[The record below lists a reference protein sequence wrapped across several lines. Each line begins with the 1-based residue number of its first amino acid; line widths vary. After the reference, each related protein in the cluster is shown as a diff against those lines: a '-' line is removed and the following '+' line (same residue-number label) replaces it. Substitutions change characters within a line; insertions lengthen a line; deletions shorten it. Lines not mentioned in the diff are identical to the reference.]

1 MSHSTGIELGP
12 ASCVLV
18 RARRG
23 TAGVGGVRV
32 VERTAGGPALVA
44 ALRAARFAGQLP
56 RRARVVT
63 WGLLPSATQ
72 DDPAGESVARLLS
85 DAGFRVEAVMTPVEA
100 LARLAATSGRM
111 QTDTPVAWVSIHS
124 HGAAIAIVRRSQLLY
139 SRIVAWKYDAAAPTT
154 REQLLQ
160 RYLLIA
166 HLAPE
171 LQRGIAIVRNNAGS
185 SVNTVVTCGD
195 FPELR
200 ALTLPLEE
208 ELGLAVETL
217 DSTPANRL
225 AGVAALMPVISWR
238 PVATRVGVG
247 AALVIAVLSLGGYA
261 WSRSGVAA
269 RTEPMQSGAVS
280 ERGSVQGE
288 RQRVEGPVPS
298 ERQRVEGPI
307 GSFGSTEAETQTH
320 QVPARPRKLPTTPR
334 LTSIMIGGDRK
345 LAMLGGSIVGVG
357 DRVGPWVVVG
367 IHPQSVTL
375 RDRSGAEIDV
385 FLGPSVRPAVKLRSS
400 SR

>member
-32 VERTAGGPALVA
+32 VETSAGGPAFVA
-44 ALRAARFAGQLP
+44 ALRAVRLAGQLP
-56 RRARVVT
+56 RRARVVS
-63 WGLLPSATQ
+63 WGLSPSAAQ
-72 DDPAGESVARLLS
+72 DDPASEPVTRLLS
-85 DAGFRVEAVMTPVEA
+85 DAGFRVEAVMTPGEA

-139 SRIVAWKYDAAAPTT
+139 SRIVAWKYDAAAATP

-171 LQRGIAIVRNNAGS
+171 LQRGITIVRNNAGS

-280 ERGSVQGE
+280 EG
-288 RQRVEGPVPS
+288 GPVPS

-307 GSFGSTEAETQTH
+307 GSFGATEAETQTH

-357 DRVGPWVVVG
+357 DRVGPWIVVG

>member
-1 MSHSTGIELGP
+1 MGHSTGIELGP

-32 VERTAGGPALVA
+32 VERAAGGPALVA

-56 RRARVVT
+56 RRARVVS
-63 WGLLPSATQ
+63 WGLSPSAAQ

-100 LARLAATSGRM
+100 LVRLAATSGRM
-111 QTDTPVAWVSIHS
+111 PVDDPVAWVSIHT

-139 SRIVAWKYDAAAPTT
+139 SRVVTWKYDPAAPTP

-160 RYLLIA
+160 RYLLVA

-171 LQRGIAIVRNNAGS
+171 LQRGIAIACNNARS

-195 FPELR
+195 LPELR
-200 ALTLPLEE
+200 SLTLPLEQ
-208 ELGLAVETL
+208 ELGLDVETL

-225 AGVAALMPVISWR
+225 AGVAALMSVTPWKTLASR
-238 PVATRVGVG
+238 VA
-247 AALVIAVLSLGGYA
+247 I
-261 WSRSGVAA
+261 GVALA
-269 RTEPMQSGAVS
+269 TGIVLLGLQAWFSQATAAPMAAIADQ
-280 ERGSVQGE
+280 
-288 RQRVEGPVPS
+288 GPVPTPSTGATS
-298 ERQRVEGPI
+298 ERASVPSEPARVDGPI
-307 GSFGSTEAETQTH
+307 GSFGSAEAETPTH
-320 QVPARPRKLPTTPR
+320 PVPVRARPLPISPR
-334 LTSIMIGGDRK
+334 LTSIMIGGDRR
-345 LAMLGGSIVGVG
+345 LAMVGGSIVGVG

-367 IHPQSVTL
+367 IHQQSVTL
-375 RDRSGAEIDV
+375 RDRSGAETRV
-385 FLGPSVRPAVKLRSS
+385 FLGPGNQPAVKLQSS
-400 SR
+400 PR

>member
-12 ASCVLV
+12 SSCVLV

-23 TAGVGGVRV
+23 TAGIGGVRV

-56 RRARVVT
+56 RRARVVS
-63 WGLLPSATQ
+63 WGLSPSAAQ

-100 LARLAATSGRM
+100 LVRLASASGRM
-111 QTDTPVAWVSIHS
+111 QSDTPVAWVSLHT

-139 SRIVAWKYDAAAPTT
+139 SRMVAWTYDLAAPTP

-171 LQRGIAIVRNNAGS
+171 LQRGIAFVRNNAGS
-185 SVNTVVTCGD
+185 SINTVVTCGD
-195 FPELR
+195 LPELR
-200 ALTLPLEE
+200 ALTLPLQE
-208 ELGLAVETL
+208 ELGLAVETV
-217 DSTPANRL
+217 DSTPANGL
-225 AGVAALMPVISWR
+225 AAVAALMPVGSWT
-238 PVATRVGVG
+238 PVARRVGIG
-247 AALVIAVLSLGGYA
+247 GALVIAALSLGGYA
-261 WSRSGVAA
+261 WSRTGVAA

-280 ERGSVQGE
+280 ERGSV
-288 RQRVEGPVPS
+288 PS

-307 GSFGSTEAETQTH
+307 GSFGSAEADTQTH
-320 QVPARPRKLPTTPR
+320 QVPAPARKLPTTPR
-334 LTSIMIGGDRK
+334 LTSIMIGGDRR
-345 LAMLGGSIVGVG
+345 LAMLGGSIVSVG
-357 DRVGPWVVVG
+357 DRLGPWVVVG
-367 IHPQSVTL
+367 IHQQSVTL
-375 RDRSGAEIDV
+375 RDRSGAETDV
-385 FLGPSVRPAVKLRSS
+385 FLGPSVQPAVKLRSS

>member
-1 MSHSTGIELGP
+1 
-12 ASCVLV
+12 
-18 RARRG
+18 
-23 TAGVGGVRV
+23 
-32 VERTAGGPALVA
+32 
-44 ALRAARFAGQLP
+44 
-56 RRARVVT
+56 
-63 WGLLPSATQ
+63 
-72 DDPAGESVARLLS
+72 
-85 DAGFRVEAVMTPVEA
+85 
-100 LARLAATSGRM
+100 M

-139 SRIVAWKYDAAAPTT
+139 SRIVAWKYDAAAATP

-171 LQRGIAIVRNNAGS
+171 LQRGITIVRNNAGS

-225 AGVAALMPVISWR
+225 AGVAALMPVISR
-238 PVATRVGVG
+238 GPVATRVGVG

-280 ERGSVQGE
+280 EG
-288 RQRVEGPVPS
+288 GPVPS

-307 GSFGSTEAETQTH
+307 GSFGATEAETQTH

-357 DRVGPWVVVG
+357 DRVGPWIVVG